1 MTTWIHLLGV
11 PRIEVDR
18 EPIGGPRGSKAWA
31 LLAYLLLNGAPA
43 RRERLAGLLF
53 GDAAD
58 PLGTL
63 RWNLAELRRAL
74 GSSVSFSGDP
84 VAVRPSAECYVDV
97 LTLRSATWLEAV
109 QVPSLGQAL
118 LEGIDVEAEAAF
130 DTWLLAERRHVANV
144 SAGVLHEA
152 GTARLAMGQ
161 PDQAVALATKLVALD
176 EYDEEANILLIRSYL
191 AIGARDQAKE
201 HLESTLARYRND
213 LGADPSPALLD
224 VIRIAPPALPPDPS
238 FVQGAAAAESLITA
252 GEAAVGAGVFEAG
265 LEVLR
270 RAVVVA
276 READAP
282 RVEAR
287 ALVVLGTAFVH
298 AGRGRSGEGA
308 TSLHEGLQL
317 AERIGSSDLVAE
329 ACRELGYLDMKEA
342 HYDRAST
349 WVQRAL
355 ESSPDSGSRSAAKA
369 VLGVIVSDQGRTTD
383 GLRLLAEAAAL
394 GADSNKPRLEA
405 WANAFHA
412 RTHIVRQE
420 WDAARSSATRSL
432 ELSRSAGWVTF
443 LALPQSL
450 LATVDLATGRVDEAA
465 AAFES
470 AFALGCQIADPC
482 WEGIAARGIGLVHQ
496 AHGRTGEAITW
507 LDDARTRCIRI
518 PDAYLWMHAFCLDAL
533 CDLAVSTGHTR
544 APEWVRDLETVAAR
558 TGMNEMLVRA
568 QLHRA
573 DLGEGRAIE
582 AAHLFADRIDNP
594 AVLERV
600 AALDRA
606 VPSARP
612 SMSVTVDRRPLEEAP
627 HA

>member
-1 MTTWIHLLGV
+1 
-11 PRIEVDR
+11 
-18 EPIGGPRGSKAWA
+18 
-31 LLAYLLLNGAPA
+31 
-43 RRERLAGLLF
+43 
-53 GDAAD
+53 
-58 PLGTL
+58 
-63 RWNLAELRRAL
+63 
-74 GSSVSFSGDP
+74 
-84 VAVRPSAECYVDV
+84 
-97 LTLRSATWLEAV
+97 
-109 QVPSLGQAL
+109 
-118 LEGIDVEAEAAF
+118 
-130 DTWLLAERRHVANV
+130 
-144 SAGVLHEA
+144 
-152 GTARLAMGQ
+152 
-161 PDQAVALATKLVALD
+161 
-176 EYDEEANILLIRSYL
+176 
-191 AIGARDQAKE
+191 
-201 HLESTLARYRND
+201 
-213 LGADPSPALLD
+213 
-224 VIRIAPPALPPDPS
+224 
-238 FVQGAAAAESLITA
+238 
-252 GEAAVGAGVFEAG
+252 
-265 LEVLR
+265 
-270 RAVVVA
+270 
-276 READAP
+276 
-282 RVEAR
+282 
-287 ALVVLGTAFVH
+287 
-298 AGRGRSGEGA
+298 
-308 TSLHEGLQL
+308 
-317 AERIGSSDLVAE
+317 
-329 ACRELGYLDMKEA
+329 
-342 HYDRAST
+342 
-349 WVQRAL
+349 
-355 ESSPDSGSRSAAKA
+355 
-369 VLGVIVSDQGRTTD
+369 
-383 GLRLLAEAAAL
+383 L